1 MSRMMN
7 CIDSPLFLCGHR
19 KGGTTVALC
28 LFDSHPELLVYPCD
42 SAFFYLAFPKCLTAP
57 KEATV
62 EVMAQ
67 TIIIENLR
75 TEMKVVQ
82 RDDIYDP
89 EAVAATYR
97 DLIAGL
103 DHTPANH
110 LKAMVEAYGRH
121 CGQPPARWKRW
132 VEKTTST
139 EIFAQ
144 DVASWFP
151 KARFLHITRD
161 PRDNYASLKSG
172 WRARYQNQEASYES
186 LIQSLIDR
194 GGLGL
199 RMAGLNRALLGS
211 ERYHVVR
218 FEDLTEAPREHLE
231 DICRF
236 VGIDYDEALERPTVN
251 GVLWPGNNFDGVRF
265 QALSPVNV
273 GRWHERIDRE
283 EVALIEGH
291 LGHVMED
298 LGYETVTSRSEQAG
312 AIGRH
317 YKWFNSQCK

>member
-1 MSRMMN
+1 M
-7 CIDSPLFLCGHR
+7 
-19 KGGTTVALC
+19 
-28 LFDSHPELLVYPCD
+28 
-42 SAFFYLAFPKCLTAP
+42 
-57 KEATV
+57 
-62 EVMAQ
+62 
-67 TIIIENLR
+67 
-75 TEMKVVQ
+75 
-82 RDDIYDP
+82 
-89 EAVAATYR
+89 
-97 DLIAGL
+97 
-103 DHTPANH
+103 
-110 LKAMVEAYGRH
+110 
-121 CGQPPARWKRW
+121 
-132 VEKTTST
+132 
-139 EIFAQ
+139 
-144 DVASWFP
+144 
-151 KARFLHITRD
+151 
-161 PRDNYASLKSG
+161 
-172 WRARYQNQEASYES
+172 
-186 LIQSLIDR
+186 IQSLIDR